1 MGNNIHAAAGRLILA
16 ERVYGGISKNRLPK
30 ILTAGKTAKRRF
42 KMTKF
47 TDDVMNNA
55 SNFVVYADNATKV
68 YEQLKK
74 IFSADDVLLP
84 FEARGRVDEYIS
96 SATAFV
102 MNAKHNT
109 TFEVVLK
116 SGHVLVYTIKVPLA
130 HRIARAGLTQAAFAK
145 KMGVSRQQVN
155 NWTSGRS
162 NMSLVYELKA
172 DDILK

>member
-1 MGNNIHAAAGRLILA
+1 MKQFYN
-16 ERVYGGISKNRLPK
+16 
-30 ILTAGKTAKRRF
+30 
-42 KMTKF
+42 
-47 TDDVMNNA
+47 D
-55 SNFVVYADNATKV
+55 FVVHADNATNV
-68 YEQLKK
+68 YEQMKS

-84 FEARGRVDEYIS
+84 VAARGHLNEYIS
-96 SATAFV
+96 AATDFA

-116 SGHVLVYTIKVPLA
+116 SGDVLVYTIKVPLA
-130 HRIARAGLTQAAFAK
+130 LRIARAGLTQSAFAK

-162 NMSLVYELKA
+162 NMSLVYKLKA